1 MEKESL
7 DFEEYRAI
15 NALELQNNLIPTIE
29 AVNNT
34 PMDKKTKLKVR
45 GNNDHFIKKNNTCYN
60 K

>member
-45 GNNDHFIKKNNTCYN
+45 GNNDRFV
-60 K
+60 